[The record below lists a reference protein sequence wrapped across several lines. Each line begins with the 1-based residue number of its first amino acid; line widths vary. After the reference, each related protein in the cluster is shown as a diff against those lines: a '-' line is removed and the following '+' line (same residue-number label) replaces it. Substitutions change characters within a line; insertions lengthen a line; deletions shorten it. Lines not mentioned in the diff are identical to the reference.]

1 MIDNNKWTNTLPKN
15 DKIVAKENTIDPD
28 IWINTISKKN
38 EKESFKKYSLTLFLV
53 IVGLVSVLVIKNES
67 RILQKEI
74 YDLKTD
80 INSLETDLHQAS
92 LEYEVITSPE
102 NISLLAKKHLEYD
115 LTYYNSSQIKQL
127 NQKKEFLAKPVKSEN
142 KKISKKIKIKISKKI
157 EQKKNEFKKI
167 KELYKEPEKI
177 PEEMKAGLTKI
188 VEENKTKIKKIY
200 KEPKD
205 SINMKR
211 ITQWGTIQ
219 IVKVFL
225 GIPVIPGK

>member
-102 NISLLAKKHLEYD
+102 NISLLAKKHLESD
-115 LTYYNSSQIKQL
+115 LAYYKSSQIKQL

-157 EQKKNEFKKI
+157 EEKKNEFKKI

-177 PEEMKAGLTKI
+177 PEEMKTSLTKI

-211 ITQWGTIQ
+211 ITKWGTIQ
-219 IVKVFL
+219 IVKLFL
-225 GIPVIPGK
+225 GIPVVPGK